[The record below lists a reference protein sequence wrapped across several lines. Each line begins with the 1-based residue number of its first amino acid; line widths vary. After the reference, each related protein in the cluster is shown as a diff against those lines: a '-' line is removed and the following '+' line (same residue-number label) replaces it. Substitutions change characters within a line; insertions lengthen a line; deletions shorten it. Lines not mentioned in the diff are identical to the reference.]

1 MSTDVEVGTGT
12 AVAEAGTRE
21 IAKREPLDIEG
32 LLHMAIEKDGAIEVI
47 ERLRDMRNDEL
58 AREAEREFQAA
69 FGEFKRRCPP
79 IPRDKK
85 GAGFKAKDSGVRQYV
100 WYAPLDTMQ
109 RIVDPI
115 LFDLGFHYRWD
126 SKATENAVVT
136 TCTLKHA
143 GGHEVQSSMTLPVSG
158 PPQSSKTQ
166 AHSGTRTFAKRITL
180 EDVLG
185 LATVDDLDG
194 ADGDAGDAIDESQLA
209 EIRSLILRKQTNE
222 AKLLEFAGVDAWEN
236 LPVERFDMVV
246 KLLKSKKDR

>member
-32 LLHMAIEKDGAIEVI
+32 LLHLAIEKDGAIEVI

-79 IPRDKK
+79 IPRDKV
-85 GAGFKAKDSGVRQYV
+85 GASFVDKAGVRHV
-100 WYAPLDTMQ
+100 TKYAPLDTIQ
-109 RIVDPI
+109 PIVDPL
-115 LFDLGFHYRWD
+115 LFELGFHYRW
-126 SKATENAVVT
+126 SNKATSDSVMT
-136 TCTLKHA
+136 TCVLKHA
-143 GGHEVQSSMTLPVSG
+143 GGHEETSSMTLPVSG
-158 PPQSSKTQ
+158 PPKSSTTQ

-209 EIRSLILRKQTNE
+209 EIRSLILRKQTTE

-236 LPVERFDMVV
+236 LPLERFDMVV